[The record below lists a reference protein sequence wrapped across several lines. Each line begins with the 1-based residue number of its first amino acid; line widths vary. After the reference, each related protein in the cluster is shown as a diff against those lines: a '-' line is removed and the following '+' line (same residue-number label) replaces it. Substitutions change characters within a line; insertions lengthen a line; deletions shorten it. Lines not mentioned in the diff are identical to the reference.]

1 MISRSRSCSKSRLKV
16 LFLSDAIA
24 GRNGVGSYYTD
35 LVEHLAEH
43 VEHAELVSPGADGD
57 SCAHEFTLPMP
68 GDATQRLYLPRITR
82 VWQKVKELGPDL
94 IVLPTPGPYGALG
107 FVIARYLNI
116 PICSG
121 YHTEIDQLSQMYWN
135 SVFSIFGRLYMKSIN
150 RLFFRSSAVVVGNS
164 GKMIHGARND
174 GARRVKKIGT
184 PIAGTFTDDPP
195 SPGSANLSTVCH
207 AGRLAPEK
215 NITEVLDTARMLPEL
230 RFVIAGDG
238 PLRDIVVEA
247 ARSAPNIDYVGWVSR
262 HGVKQVIDDS
272 DMLLLPSRVE
282 SFGTIALEA
291 MARRRLV
298 LVSNNCGIL
307 NWPDLA
313 EGVYAIGP
321 DESLADAVKRISD
334 KPVCQRLQKSETA
347 RRTALDFNRKTLFQW
362 VDLFCSV
369 APSACAQQ

>member
-1 MISRSRSCSKSRLKV
+1 MMYRSRSFNQHRLKV
-16 LFLSDAIA
+16 LFLSDAAA
-24 GRNGVGSYYTD
+24 GRNGVGSYYDD
-35 LVEHLAEH
+35 LVEHLADH
-43 VEHAELVSPGADGD
+43 MVHAELVSPGAEGD
-57 SCAHEFTLPMP
+57 PCTHEFTLPMP
-68 GDATQRLYLPRITR
+68 GDATQRLYLPRVTR
-82 VWQKVKELGPDL
+82 VWQKVKEVAPDL
-94 IVLPTPGPYGALG
+94 IVVPTPGPYGALA

-121 YHTEIDQLSQMYWN
+121 YHTEIGQLSDMYWRAG
-135 SVFSIFGRLYMKSIN
+135 FSSFARFYMKSVN
-150 RLFFRSSAVVVGNS
+150 RLLFGSSAVVVGNS
-164 GKMIHGARND
+164 EKMIHDARND
-174 GARRVKKIGT
+174 GAFRVKMIGT
-184 PIAGTFTDDPP
+184 PIAGTFTDDSATPL
-195 SPGSANLSTVCH
+195 SANLSTVCY

-215 NITEVLDTARMLPEL
+215 NIQEVLEAARVLPET
-230 RFVIAGDG
+230 RFLIAGDG
-238 PLRDIVVEA
+238 PLRDMVTEA

-321 DESLADAVKRISD
+321 EESLADAVKRISD

-347 RRTALDFNRKTLFQW
+347 RRTALEFNRKTLSQW

-369 APSACAQQ
+369 SPSACAQQ